1 MAGKLNLDPQK
12 IVDKELDI
20 DFKGYNPDQVDH
32 LLDEIIQDY
41 QTYENM
47 IADLTKKAEE
57 LERTNAS
64 LRAKLIEVEGKIKA
78 QEDLDPISQGASN
91 VDILKRLSRL
101 ERQVFSNNK
110 KMVYVHEAVAGT
122 YGVRGKSML
131 APSAMMVVFVPAQ
144 LIRPGIER

>member
-47 IADLTKKAEE
+47 IA
-57 LERTNAS
+57 S

-101 ERQVFSNNK
+101 ERQVFSNNN
-110 KMVYVHEAVAGT
+110 E
-122 YGVRGKSML
+122 
-131 APSAMMVVFVPAQ
+131 
-144 LIRPGIER
+144 

>member
-32 LLDEIIQDY
+32 LLDEIIK
-41 QTYENM
+41 TIRHMENM

-101 ERQVFSNNK
+101 ERQVFSNNN
-110 KMVYVHEAVAGT
+110 E
-122 YGVRGKSML
+122 
-131 APSAMMVVFVPAQ
+131 
-144 LIRPGIER
+144 

>member
-1 MAGKLNLDPQK
+1 
-12 IVDKELDI
+12 
-20 DFKGYNPDQVDH
+20 
-32 LLDEIIQDY
+32 
-41 QTYENM
+41 M

-101 ERQVFSNNK
+101 ERQVFSNNN
-110 KMVYVHEAVAGT
+110 E
-122 YGVRGKSML
+122 
-131 APSAMMVVFVPAQ
+131 
-144 LIRPGIER
+144 

>member
-47 IADLTKKAEE
+47 HINSVCMHDENLDSSVLIAYKLDKTINFLKSNLKA
-57 LERTNAS
+57 
-64 LRAKLIEVEGKIKA
+64 
-78 QEDLDPISQGASN
+78 
-91 VDILKRLSRL
+91 
-101 ERQVFSNNK
+101 
-110 KMVYVHEAVAGT
+110 
-122 YGVRGKSML
+122 
-131 APSAMMVVFVPAQ
+131 
-144 LIRPGIER
+144 

>member
-32 LLDEIIQDY
+32 LLDEIIQD
-41 QTYENM
+41 YENM

-101 ERQVFSNNK
+101 ERQVFSNNN
-110 KMVYVHEAVAGT
+110 E
-122 YGVRGKSML
+122 
-131 APSAMMVVFVPAQ
+131 
-144 LIRPGIER
+144 